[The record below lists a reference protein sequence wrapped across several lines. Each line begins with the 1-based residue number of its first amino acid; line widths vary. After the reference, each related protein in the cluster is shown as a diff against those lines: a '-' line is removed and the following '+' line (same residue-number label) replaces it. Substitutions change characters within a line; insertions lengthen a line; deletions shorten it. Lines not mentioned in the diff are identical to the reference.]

1 MKFLMIA
8 KNDIKLYV
16 DTHIEELYKVSL
28 MEVSKKMKLK
38 YQEQFHFIVK
48 EEQ

>member
-1 MKFLMIA
+1 MKKTVLIFW
-8 KNDIKLYV
+8 KSLYV

-28 MEVSKKMKLK
+28 MEISKKMKLK